1 MAVDGCSCRA
11 RDDAFE
17 LSLRRQQRGARMRQK
32 VGRVGCGSTAR
43 AEGLQAWPAG
53 VGQPAGVRVR
63 VCGRDWARPRRPDR
77 IGCVPRRVPPGGR
90 NVRWARCGRA
100 YGESRCDSSI
110 YNRRRSN
117 VPSGLILLAP
127 AAAAGAT
134 ASADARSLAPVK
146 GRPERFSSKI
156 KPHPQIAEI
165 LLPPHTQKDRSKT
178 EQLTTYGYT
187 CHIHTFGVFRTGTTR
202 PDAALHGM
210 QRVLRRSA
218 GSSANLGSTPGG
230 RTGAQPRTR
239 PRSRHA

>member
-1 MAVDGCSCRA
+1 MYRCALELGGTAAVPRKRAAAVAVDGCSCRA

-17 LSLRRQQRGARMRQK
+17 LSLRRQQRGARMRQR

-77 IGCVPRRVPPGGR
+77 IGCVPHRVPPGGR
-90 NVRWARCGRA
+90 NVRWARCGRE
-100 YGESRCDSSI
+100 YGESRCNPSI

-117 VPSGLILLAP
+117 VPSALVLLAP

-146 GRPERFSSKI
+146 GRPERFSSKP
-156 KPHPQIAEI
+156 KPHGTIAEI
-165 LLPPHTQKDRSKT
+165 LLPQH
-178 EQLTTYGYT
+178 
-187 CHIHTFGVFRTGTTR
+187 
-202 PDAALHGM
+202 M
-210 QRVLRRSA
+210 
-218 GSSANLGSTPGG
+218 
-230 RTGAQPRTR
+230 
-239 PRSRHA
+239 